1 MTTIKLKSLKISD
14 MCKTEGAKQAKNKEE
29 RCKVCKYY
37 SEHLIPPQVVYH
49 RCALDGEI
57 VSKNWVCCD
66 FQKK

>member
-1 MTTIKLKSLKISD
+1 

-57 VSKNWVCCD
+57 VSKNWVCCE